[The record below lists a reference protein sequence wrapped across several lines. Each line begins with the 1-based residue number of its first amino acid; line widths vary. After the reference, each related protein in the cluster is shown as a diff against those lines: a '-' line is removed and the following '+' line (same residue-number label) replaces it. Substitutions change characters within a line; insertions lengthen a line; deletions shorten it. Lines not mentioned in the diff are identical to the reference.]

1 MLGLL
6 ILILTAAISFGA
18 GYVTRAAVSRK
29 RRAEYLKWEPYLP
42 PSSRPSRPPA
52 FLRKQGPQINAI
64 DVPGPVSATQ
74 APTGADRRR
83 VHVVSGSARDAGR
96 AIRQ

>member
-29 RRAEYLKWEPYLP
+29 RRADYLKWQPYLP

-52 FLRKQGPQINAI
+52 FLVHPVKNQGPQINAI

-74 APTGADRRR
+74 AQSGGDRRR
-83 VHVVSGSARDAGR
+83 VHVVSR
-96 AIRQ
+96 